1 MTFEPVN
8 MTDEQIDEF
17 LRTPR
22 NAVMGTIRK
31 DGSPQLSAIWFIMRE
46 GKLCTTI
53 YNSSAKY
60 YNIKRDPRVVVCV
73 NAPHPDARSV
83 TIFGTAELLGQE
95 SDIYDKIE
103 RDTALNY
110 HDSAEAAEAY
120 RASAGEGLASVVIVT
135 ATKIISQD
143 YNNLSE

>member
-22 NAVMGTIRK
+22 NAVMGTSRR

-53 YNSSAKY
+53 YNNSAKY

-83 TIFGTAELLGQE
+83 TIFGIAELVGQE
-95 SDIYDKIE
+95 SDIYREIE
-103 RDTALNY
+103 HKTALNY
-110 HDSAEAAEAY
+110 HDSVEAAEAY
-120 RASAGEGLASVVIVT
+120 RAGAGDGLASAVIVT
-135 ATKIISQD
+135 AAKIISQD
-143 YNNLSE
+143 YNSLSE